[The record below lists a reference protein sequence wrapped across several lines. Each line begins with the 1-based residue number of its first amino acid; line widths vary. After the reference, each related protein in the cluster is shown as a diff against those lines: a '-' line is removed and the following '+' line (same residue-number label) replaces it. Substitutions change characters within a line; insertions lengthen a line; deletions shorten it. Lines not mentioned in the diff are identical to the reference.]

1 MAKEKKE
8 DFKSDWAYS
17 EKHQKNIHISEAESG
32 LNGYRCLGC
41 HAQMVANIQKKNP
54 NWLSYFSHYASDV
67 NKEKVECVRASKTY
81 REIIARSILNELKY
95 VNAPAIYKYPPL

>member
-17 EKHQKNIHISEAESG
+17 KKHEKNIHISEAESG
-32 LNGYRCLGC
+32 LKGYRCLGC
-41 HAQMVANIQKKNP
+41 HSQMVANIQKKNP

-81 REIIARSILNELKY
+81 REIIARTILNELKY
-95 VNAPAIYKYPPL
+95 VNAICCKVF